1 MSDVLKTKVG
11 SKIWTTGRLASVVV
25 GLYVLGLLTHI
36 GINKWLHRT
45 MVNDGLVFWS
55 AAGTVIAAVI
65 ASIYGSSYAFELNR
79 QKDLASHRKANLEAG
94 RWALVVLA
102 VQATYLMNLSKH
114 IYGEMSSKHWPL
126 LMKNISSFDEVP
138 SPNLSELRFLVHQG
152 KDALNYLIAAA
163 NDSSVLDAK
172 NINAQRNEFKERSKA
187 KYDVYLIEHP
197 EDLQKTEAD
206 ETEDEFVEKFV
217 KAIGLPLAYQISEL
231 SKQLLTSCE
240 LGVRSTIKLYDDL
253 ENLLR
258 IEFPEVEFKG
268 LNKGEMEKHLGK
280 KLWD

>member
-1 MSDVLKTKVG
+1 MFDALSSRVCSKFQTVGRRSVLA
-11 SKIWTTGRLASVVV
+11 I
-25 GLYVLGLLTHI
+25 GLYILGLFIHL
-36 GINKWLHRT
+36 GINRWMHRA
-45 MVNDGLVFWS
+45 MANDGLVFWS

-79 QKDLASHRKANLEAG
+79 QKDLAAQRKANLEAG

-114 IYGEMSSKHWPL
+114 IYGDMPSKHWRL
-126 LMKNISSFDEVP
+126 LMKSISSFDEVP
-138 SPNLSELRFLVHQG
+138 SPNISELRFLVHQG
-152 KDALNYLIAAA
+152 KDALNYLITAA
-163 NDSSVLDAK
+163 NDSSVVDAK
-172 NINAQRNEFKERSKA
+172 NINVQRNDFKERSKA
-187 KYDVYLIEHP
+187 KYDSYLIDHP

-206 ETEDEFVEKFV
+206 ESEDEFVEKFV

-231 SKQLLTSCE
+231 SQQLLTSCE
-240 LGVRSTIKLYDDL
+240 LGVRNTIKLYDDL

-268 LNKGEMEKHLGK
+268 LNKGEMEKHLGR